1 MEVYGCH
8 KQHMSCK
15 AFWNC
20 HGGQDCL
27 TSCTA
32 TMEIQSAEEEIPTA
46 YVDSNLPDDCDDEI
60 NP

>member
-1 MEVYGCH
+1 MH
-8 KQHMSCK
+8 KQHLSCI

-27 TSCTA
+27 TLFTA
-32 TMEIQSAEEEIPTA
+32 TREIQSVEDEMHTVDI
-46 YVDSNLPDDCDDEI
+46 DSNLPDDCDAGL

>member
-1 MEVYGCH
+1 MH
-8 KQHMSCK
+8 KQHLSCI

-32 TMEIQSAEEEIPTA
+32 TMEIQSVEEEIPTA
-46 YVDSNLPDDCDDEI
+46 DIYSNLPDDCDAGL